1 LQLPI
6 EWYIAARYISSNIK
20 QSIIVAL
27 AVGIGVSIIIFIPSV
42 NLSFFDDLLTK
53 TVEDYPHIRV
63 TQEYNTTAQNQE
75 TLTTILPALLK
86 ELFPGVSLPQEVSGQ
101 SISQEAI
108 SPEALSP
115 GDKPKIG
122 KILFSDQTVPRRRN
136 LTAYRRMMIE
146 LLKVPGVTDAAPYIS
161 EQVIVAH
168 GSRVRG
174 AGLRGVIP
182 DKEKEISRIEED
194 IQEGDF
200 DNLNG
205 NQVFLG
211 WRLADEIGVKIGQH
225 VQLVT
230 SRGTKSF
237 KVTGLVKTG
246 IYQQDMDTVMLS
258 LQSAQN
264 LLNMSNEVTGISLR
278 LKDYYQAKILGNTIA
293 KSYRVKTRSWMED
306 NEIILQ
312 QVANFRVI
320 ISFISFLIVFA
331 AATSITSVLVMVVA
345 SKSKE
350 IGILK
355 AIGMKEMAIIRLFL
369 IQAIFL
375 SILGAMAGVLGGM
388 VLIAVYN
395 ATPFAK
401 AETLLGVGRQPVRL
415 NLEYTGYAIVYA
427 MISSFIASLIPAWQA
442 GRLDPVKAINQQ

>member
-1 LQLPI
+1 MQLPI

-75 TLTTILPALLK
+75 TLTAILPALLK
-86 ELFPGVSLPQEVSGQ
+86 ELFPGVTLPGEVSDK
-101 SISQEAI
+101 SISQ
-108 SPEALSP
+108 EALSP
-115 GDKPKIG
+115 GDTPKIG

-136 LTAYRRMMIE
+136 LTAYRRMMVE

-194 IQEGDF
+194 IQEGNF

-211 WRLADEIGVKIGQH
+211 WRLADEIGVKVGQH

-401 AETLLGVGRQPVRL
+401 A
-415 NLEYTGYAIVYA
+415 
-427 MISSFIASLIPAWQA
+427 
-442 GRLDPVKAINQQ
+442 